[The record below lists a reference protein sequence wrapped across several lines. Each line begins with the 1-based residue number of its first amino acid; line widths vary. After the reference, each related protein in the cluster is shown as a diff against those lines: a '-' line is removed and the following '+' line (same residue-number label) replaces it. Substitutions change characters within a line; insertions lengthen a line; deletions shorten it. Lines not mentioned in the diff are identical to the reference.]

1 MSEAIAKPSVNPLT
15 LTYTVGSNESPVF
28 TMSITGLQLQI
39 QAEIEDVTGGSDSSR
54 RLAKTGLVQGRI
66 LASGYMAVGSTFAV
80 LQVIDEESGQG
91 NSITIGYG
99 DGASTKTF
107 TGYVESIE
115 MNSNKTKAFVG
126 VAVAFRLAGP
136 QTDEVD
142 AT

>member
-15 LTYTVGSNESPVF
+15 LTYTVGATASPVF

-66 LASGYMAVGSTFAV
+66 LASGYMAVSSTFAV

-91 NSITIGYG
+91 NSIEIGYG

-142 AT
+142 AN